1 MWVALFLRCADPS
14 GNRGGSDTSDPG
26 STASDTAEE
35 LPAGDPGPTPPP
47 ETERLCRLEL
57 ECAVL
62 PTRDVKVP
70 CELTVAT
77 ESGDV
82 DYAGSAEVWVRGR
95 SSAQV
100 AKPGYGVELNDGAG
114 VAVAANL
121 LGMGSDS
128 DWVIDGLYYDRLL
141 IRDKLGYDLFRS
153 WGTKEQYAAESAL
166 CELWRNDDYFGVHAL
181 VERVKRDD
189 DRVDIAD
196 GTETGEAFVM
206 SQLDEDCF
214 YTNTATYGCWKLVS
228 PASPTA
234 DAQEQLLRLLAEWE
248 ADVVAA
254 PTEGD
259 WSGVWESTEM
269 DSVID
274 TVLIEE
280 VFKNEDAFYTS
291 MHMSRDA
298 GRGIRF
304 IPWDLDMTFGQFPYY
319 PYGNYGAYDV
329 WIGYRPTLWANFA
342 QDPAFRVRLAAR
354 WAALRAGS
362 LDERA
367 LYDRMDELQAIL
379 GQAIVR
385 NDEVWPIESINY
397 GGWFFVV
404 SSYADEDAYVR
415 AWIHE
420 RLLWMD
426 DHIAEY

>member
-1 MWVALFLRCADPS
+1 MWIVLLLGCADPS
-14 GNRGGSDTSDPG
+14 ASTGSPG
-26 STASDTAEE
+26 AFDDEPAPTDTAEE
-35 LPAGDPGPTPPP
+35 LPAGDSGPVPTP

-70 CELTVAT
+70 CALTVAT
-77 ESGDV
+77 EGGEIE
-82 DYAGSAEVWVRGR
+82 YAGSAEVWVRGR
-95 SSAQV
+95 SSSQV

-114 VAVAANL
+114 TAVAANL

-153 WGTKEQYAAESAL
+153 WGGDNQYAAESAL

-196 GTETGEAFVM
+196 GTESGEAFVM

-228 PASPTA
+228 PAAPTA
-234 DAQEQLLRLLAEWE
+234 DAQDHILRLLAEWE

-254 PTEGD
+254 PSEGD
-259 WSGVWESTEM
+259 WSRVWESTDI

-280 VFKNEDAFYTS
+280 FFKNEDAFYTS

-298 GRGIRF
+298 GKGIRF
-304 IPWDLDMTFGQFPYY
+304 IPWDLDMTFGQFPFY
-319 PYGNYGAYDV
+319 PYGNYGAHDV
-329 WIGYRPTLWANFA
+329 WIGYRPALWTNFA
-342 QDPAFRVRLAAR
+342 QDPEFRARLAAR
-354 WAALRAGS
+354 WAELRAGS
-362 LDERA
+362 LEEGA
-367 LYDRMDELQAIL
+367 LHARMDELQAIL
-379 GQAIVR
+379 GEAIAR

-404 SSYADEDAYVR
+404 GSYADEDAYVR

-426 DHIAEY
+426 AHIAEY

>member
-1 MWVALFLRCADPS
+1 MVSLVFLLGCVASP
-14 GNRGGSDTSDPG
+14 DTSA
-26 STASDTAEE
+26 STGADAAVADTAES
-35 LPAGDPGPTPPP
+35 LPAGGSGPEPTP

-70 CELTVAT
+70 CGLSVAT
-77 ESGDV
+77 ESGDIE
-82 DYAGSAEVWVRGR
+82 YTGSAEVWVRGR
-95 SSAQV
+95 SSSQV

-114 VAVAANL
+114 TAVAANL

-153 WGTKEQYAAESAL
+153 WGGKEHYAAESAL
-166 CELWRNDDYFGVHAL
+166 CELWRNDEYFGVHAL

-196 GTETGEAFVM
+196 GSESGEAFVL

-234 DAQEQLLRLLAEWE
+234 EAEEQILRFLAGWE
-248 ADVVAA
+248 VEAVAA
-254 PTEGD
+254 PSEGD
-259 WSGVWESTEM
+259 WSGVWERTEM

-280 VFKNEDAFYTS
+280 FFKNEDAFYTS
-291 MHMSRDA
+291 MHLSRAA
-298 GRGIRF
+298 GEGIRF

-329 WIGYRPTLWANFA
+329 WIGYRPVLWANFA
-342 QDPAFRVRLAAR
+342 QDPEFRARLSAR
-354 WAALRAGS
+354 WAELRAGS
-362 LDERA
+362 LDEGA
-367 LYDRMDELQAIL
+367 LNERMGELQAIL
-379 GQAIVR
+379 GDAIVR

-397 GGWFFVV
+397 GGWFFEVE
-404 SSYADEDAYVR
+404 SYADEDAYVR
-415 AWIHE
+415 AWMHQ

-426 DHIAEY
+426 AHIAEY